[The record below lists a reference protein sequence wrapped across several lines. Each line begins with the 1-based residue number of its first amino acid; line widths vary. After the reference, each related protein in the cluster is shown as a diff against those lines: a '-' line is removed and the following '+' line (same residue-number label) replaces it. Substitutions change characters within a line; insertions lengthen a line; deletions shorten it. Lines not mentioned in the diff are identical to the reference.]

1 MEQVRGKK
9 TWVVPTIFFVG
20 LAIIGLVI
28 GGVLWAVI
36 SSPDF
41 FTCFCI
47 SYALAFPSYFLWNTT
62 GYLLSSENRKRVLGV
77 LGIIGRYL
85 LAILAI
91 ALCFIYLYYTSQSY
105 YYVLISPT
113 VVFIVYSFVILYIS
127 KKAKKEG

>member
-1 MEQVRGKK
+1 MEQVKGKK

-36 SSPDF
+36 GSSDF

-62 GYLLSSENRKRVLGV
+62 GYLLSSENRKKVLGV

-91 ALCFIYLYYTSQSY
+91 ALCLIYLYFTSKSY
-105 YYVLISPT
+105 YYILIPPT
-113 VVFIVYSFVILYIS
+113 VVLIVYSFVILYIA

>member
-1 MEQVRGKK
+1 MEQVKGKK

-47 SYALAFPSYFLWNTT
+47 SYALALPSYFLWNTT
-62 GYLLSSENRKRVLGV
+62 GYLLSSENRKKVLGV

-91 ALCFIYLYYTSQSY
+91 ALCLVYLYFTSKSY
-105 YYVLISPT
+105 YYILIHPT
-113 VVFIVYSFVILYIS
+113 VVLIVYSFVILYIA

>member
-1 MEQVRGKK
+1 MEQVKGKK

-47 SYALAFPSYFLWNTT
+47 SYVLAFPSYFLWNTT
-62 GYLLSSENRKRVLGV
+62 GYLLSSENRKKVLGV

-91 ALCFIYLYYTSQSY
+91 ALCLIYLYFTSKSY
-105 YYVLISPT
+105 YYILIPPTIVL
-113 VVFIVYSFVILYIS
+113 IVYSFVILYIA

>member
-113 VVFIVYSFVILYIS
+113 VVLIVYSFVILYIS
-127 KKAKKEG
+127 KKGKKEG

>member
-113 VVFIVYSFVILYIS
+113 EIGRAHV
-127 KKAKKEG
+127 

>member
-1 MEQVRGKK
+1 MGCSNDILR
-9 TWVVPTIFFVG
+9 W
-20 LAIIGLVI
+20 
-28 GGVLWAVI
+28 I
-36 SSPDF
+36 SYHRFSYRWSF
-41 FTCFCI
+41 MGCNKQSRFLYLLCI

-62 GYLLSSENRKRVLGV
+62 GYLLSSENRKKVLGV

-105 YYVLISPT
+105 YYTLIPPT
-113 VVFIVYSFVILYIS
+113 VVLIVYSFVILYIA

>member
-1 MEQVRGKK
+1 MEQVKGKK
-9 TWVVPTIFFVG
+9 TWIVPTIFFAG

-36 SSPDF
+36 GSPDF

-91 ALCFIYLYYTSQSY
+91 TLCLIYLYFTSKSY
-105 YYVLISPT
+105 YYILIPPT
-113 VVFIVYSFVILYIS
+113 VVLIVYSFVILYIA

>member
-1 MEQVRGKK
+1 MEQVKGKK

-62 GYLLSSENRKRVLGV
+62 GYLLSSENR
-77 LGIIGRYL
+77 RYL

-91 ALCFIYLYYTSQSY
+91 ALCLIYLYFTSKSY
-105 YYVLISPT
+105 YYILIPPT
-113 VVFIVYSFVILYIS
+113 VVLIVYSFVILYIA